1 MNKPVNSF
9 CFGSMLMQKTPN
21 TPKYKVL
28 LHSQQS
34 ASAEKYL
41 LVCTQRNLEVCV
53 VAEFVC
59 QVFQELNLKI
69 LQLLAL
75 VVARWGAMASLPVTE
90 ECGGA
95 S

>member
-1 MNKPVNSF
+1 M
-9 CFGSMLMQKTPN
+9 
-21 TPKYKVL
+21 
-28 LHSQQS
+28 
-34 ASAEKYL
+34 
-41 LVCTQRNLEVCV
+41 

-75 VVARWGAMASLPVTE
+75 AVARWGAMASLPVTE